1 MFSPVSARSHHRVSS
16 RDGARLIRIGAILL
30 CWQLVLPV
38 VARAENPAAGSTA
51 ARVDVTRVQ
60 RFVDDY
66 LPKLGMSAHV
76 EAVVVPRN
84 ELMMSVEPMEGQAR
98 FRLSVD
104 QSFLQELSDDELGAT
119 VAHELGHVWIFT
131 HHPFLQTEALAND
144 VAMRLVPKDLLLQ
157 VYEKVYERLGTK
169 GTLARFVGD

>member
-1 MFSPVSARSHHRVSS
+1 MFPPVSARSHHSVSS

-30 CWQLVLPV
+30 CWQLALPV
-38 VARAENPAAGSTA
+38 VAQAENPAAGRAA

-104 QSFLQELSDDELGAT
+104 PSFLQELSDDELGAT
-119 VAHELGHVWIFT
+119 VAHELGHVWIVT
-131 HHPFLQTEALAND
+131 PHPFRQTEALAND
-144 VAMRLVPKDLLLQ
+144 GAMRLVPKDLLLQ

>member
-1 MFSPVSARSHHRVSS
+1 MFPPASARSRHSVIS
-16 RDGARLIRIGAILL
+16 RNGSRLIRIGAILL
-30 CWQLVLPV
+30 YWQLILPG
-38 VARAENPAAGSTA
+38 VARAENPENRPGAP
-51 ARVDVTRVQ
+51 VDVTRVQ
-60 RFVDDY
+60 RLIDDY
-66 LPKLGMSAHV
+66 LPTLGVSVHV

-84 ELMMSVEPMEGQAR
+84 ELMLSVEPIEGQEH

-131 HHPFLQTEALAND
+131 HHPFLHTEALANE
-144 VAMRLVPKDLLLQ
+144 VAMRLVPKDTLLR

-169 GTLARFVGD
+169 GTVARFLGD